1 MRFPRR
7 QLLQLSLALG
17 AALASPWLGAQTAS
31 NMGAATYPAS
41 GTHSVQV
48 GDFKVTAILDG
59 ISRRPMSEGF
69 VRNATVE
76 QAKAAL
82 ALHGLPTDYL
92 DVPYTVFLVEAD
104 GKRYLM
110 DSGFADNGPPGTG
123 KLRDQLAKLN
133 IEPAQIDAVLMSHL
147 HGDHINGLRQKD
159 GNLVYPNATIYI
171 PEPEYAFWM
180 SKEKL
185 DAAPEAAR
193 GGFLAVRRV
202 LTDYPADKIKRFT
215 PGDKL
220 LDQFDTIQAFG
231 HSPGHTAIAIGAG
244 KHRFTFLGDT
254 AHFPALFVSN
264 PDWQVQFDMN
274 PEQARTTRQALLN
287 RMAQEGGLV
296 GGYHFPFPSLGHIKK
311 EGERYH
317 FVSE

>member
-7 QLLQLSLALG
+7 QVLQLTLALG
-17 AALASPWLGAQTAS
+17 AAFASPGLAAQTAPGIGTAS
-31 NMGAATYPAS
+31 YPDS
-41 GTHSVQV
+41 GTHTIQI

-59 ISRRPMSEGF
+59 VARRPMSEGF
-69 VRNATVE
+69 VRNATVA

-82 ALHGLPTDYL
+82 SAAGLPTDYL
-92 DVPYTVFLVEAD
+92 DVPYTVFLVETG

-123 KLRDQLAKLN
+123 RLRDQLAKLN
-133 IEPAQIDAVLMSHL
+133 IQPSQIDAVLMSHL
-147 HGDHINGLRQKD
+147 HGDHINGLRLKD
-159 GNLVYPNATIYI
+159 GSLVYPNATVYI

-180 SKEKL
+180 SQEKM
-185 DAAPEAAR
+185 DAAPENGR
-193 GGFLAVRRV
+193 GGFRAVRRV

-220 LDQFDTIQAFG
+220 LGMFDTIQAYG
-231 HSPGHTAIAIGAG
+231 HSPGHTAIALGAG

-274 PEQARTTRQALLN
+274 PEQARATRHALLG
-287 RMAQEGGLV
+287 RMAQEGGVV
-296 GGYHFPFPSLGHIKK
+296 GGYHFPFPSLGRINKA
-311 EGERYH
+311 GETFR
-317 FVSE
+317 FVPQ